1 MDTLNAGFSRGATNS
16 LPAPSLMGDAP
27 VRRVM
32 IGVDRSQTS
41 DRAARWAALFA
52 DLYGAELFVVQV
64 IVPED
69 KSASTAS
76 AADHA
81 RADAA
86 RAELPSYARSLA
98 GERGR
103 ALVFVDPDPARA
115 IVAASEQEAVDVLV
129 VGNLGM
135 TGRKEFLLGNVPN
148 RISHNARCTVI
159 IVNTARED
167 AAPKL
172 APRAAEEEAPPPQ
185 LAARGARIAAVAA
198 KHGLKELFNKP
209 DPDGA
214 SGRQRQAKRL
224 RAALEELGP
233 TFSKLGQILSTRPD
247 LLPPEFISELASLQ
261 NKVPPMSE
269 AEVVSVMEK
278 ELGVP

>member
-1 MDTLNAGFSRGATNS
+1 MRRAS
-16 LPAPSLMGDAP
+16 PA
-27 VRRVM
+27 RV
-32 IGVDRSQTS
+32 
-41 DRAARWAALFA
+41 AAR
-52 DLYGAELFVVQV
+52 
-64 IVPED
+64 
-69 KSASTAS
+69 
-76 AADHA
+76 
-81 RADAA
+81 
-86 RAELPSYARSLA
+86 
-98 GERGR
+98 
-103 ALVFVDPDPARA
+103 LVFIDPDPAHA
-115 IVAASEQEAVDVLV
+115 IVSASEQEAVDVLV

-135 TGRKEFLLGNVPN
+135 SGRKEFLLGNVPN

-167 AAPKL
+167 AAPRL
-172 APRAAEEEAPPPQ
+172 AARSVEEEAPHPQ
-185 LAARGARIAAVAA
+185 LAARGARIATVAA

-214 SGRQRQAKRL
+214 TGRQRQAKRL

-233 TFSKLGQILSTRPD
+233 TFSKLGKILSTRPD

-278 ELGVP
+278 ELGVPWEDVFHAIEPKPLAAGTIGQVHRATLVGGAASSSRCSGPTRAGRSSRISRSSRPS